1 MTSLELLDSKRFCAE
16 MDTLVA
22 EWPKATD
29 QAKAKMLDSLAHWA
43 EGIPAPI
50 SIPAGT
56 VHIQVEEP
64 KRKSGR
70 PKGSKNKNAEPNPE
84 APDRAALRAEMTRKL
99 TPAEVTETL
108 ASIKNEPKARD
119 PQLIV
124 DDAVAQV
131 IKPNWAKTPQ
141 QEGYRHFIVN
151 ADRNGERVS
160 FELEKWRTALGKAGL
175 SCGDIAFKPE
185 GLGMSPGSLET
196 GRSGNQWRVMI
207 A

>member
-1 MTSLELLDSKRFCAE
+1 MLDALRAY
-16 MDTLVA
+16 LVGNGKSQPDYIEAVGVPLPPRTVIPSADSSAA
-22 EWPKATD
+22 EWTP
-29 QAKAKMLDSLAHWA
+29 
-43 EGIPAPI
+43 
-50 SIPAGT
+50 
-56 VHIQVEEP
+56 P
-64 KRKSGR
+64 KRKGGR
-70 PKGSKNKNAEPNPE
+70 PKGSKNAPKPE
-84 APDRAALRAEMTRKL
+84 AEDKAKLREEMTREL
-99 TPAEVTETL
+99 TPQERAEVL

-141 QEGYRHFIVN
+141 TEGYRHFIVN
-151 ADRNGERVS
+151 AARNGERVS
-160 FELEKWRTALGKAGL
+160 FEAEKWKNALSKAGL

-196 GRSGNQWRVMI
+196 GRGGNQWRVMI